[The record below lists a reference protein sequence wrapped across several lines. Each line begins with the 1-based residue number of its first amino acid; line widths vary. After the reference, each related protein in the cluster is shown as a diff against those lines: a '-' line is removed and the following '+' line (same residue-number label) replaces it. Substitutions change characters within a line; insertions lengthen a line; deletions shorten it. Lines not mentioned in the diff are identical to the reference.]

1 MAEKGLRIE
10 NLSVTLTTRGGD
22 LKPVDGVSLD
32 IPQGRI
38 VGLVGESGCGKS
50 MTAKSI
56 MGLLPPGGKVSGGRI
71 LLDGEDISAYTP
83 KQMRSING
91 DRISMVF
98 QEPMTSLNPVVR
110 VGKQIEESLILHK
123 DLSPSERKE
132 AVLDIMR
139 KVGIP
144 EVEKRYRAYPFELSG
159 GLRQRVMIAMAM
171 IGTPELLIAD
181 EPTTAL
187 DVTIEAQILK
197 LMEDLRK
204 SFQASILLITHNLGV
219 VARTCDTV
227 NVMYMG
233 QIVESCD
240 KISLFERPLHPYTLG
255 LLGSLPRIDSRERL
269 TNIKGMVPSLDK
281 VPEGCRFADRCP
293 YAEDACRKQE
303 PALAEA
309 EAGHFV
315 RCRRQYAVR

>member
-1 MAEKGLRIE
+1 MSEKGLRIE
-10 NLSVTLTTRGGD
+10 NLNVTLSTRKGD

-56 MGLLPPGGKVSGGRI
+56 MGLLPRGGKVSGGRI
-71 LLDGEDISAYTP
+71 LLDGEEISAYTP
-83 KQMRSING
+83 KQMRAING

-123 DLSPSERKE
+123 DLAPRERKE

-144 EVEKRYRAYPFELSG
+144 EVEKRYYAYPFELSG

-171 IGTPELLIAD
+171 ICEPELLIAD

-197 LMEDLRK
+197 LMENLRS

-240 KISLFERPLHPYTLG
+240 KVSLFEKPLHPYTLG

-269 TNIKGMVPSLDK
+269 TSIKGMVPSLDK

-293 YAEDACRKQE
+293 YAEAVCRQQE
-303 PALAEA
+303 PDLAEA

-315 RCRRQYAVR
+315 RCRRQYA

>member
-10 NLSVTLTTRGGD
+10 NLTVTLTTRGGD
-22 LKPVDGVSLD
+22 LKPVEGVSLD

-56 MGLLPPGGKVSGGRI
+56 MGLLPPGGKVSEGRI
-71 LLDGEDISAYTP
+71 LLDGDEISSYTP
-83 KQMRSING
+83 KQMRDING
-91 DRISMVF
+91 NRISMVF

-123 DLSPSERKE
+123 HLAKQERKE

-144 EVEKRYRAYPFELSG
+144 EVEKRYYAYPFELSG
-159 GLRQRVMIAMAM
+159 GLRQRVVIAMAM
-171 IGTPELLIAD
+171 ICEPELLIAD

-197 LMEDLRK
+197 LMENLRS

-219 VARTCDTV
+219 VARACDTV

-233 QIVESCD
+233 QVVESCD
-240 KISLFERPLHPYTLG
+240 KISLFEKPLHPYTLG
-255 LLGSLPRIDSRERL
+255 LLGSLPRINNRERL
-269 TNIKGMVPSLDK
+269 ISIKGMVPSLDK

-293 YAEDACRKQE
+293 YAEAACRQQAPQLTE
-303 PALAEA
+303 T

-315 RCRRQYAVR
+315 RCRRQYA

>member
-10 NLSVTLTTRGGD
+10 NLSVTLKTRGGD
-22 LKPVDGVSLD
+22 LKPVDGISFD

-110 VGKQIEESLILHK
+110 VGKQIEENLLLHK
-123 DLSPSERKE
+123 DLPANERKE

-171 IGTPELLIAD
+171 ICNPELLIAD

-303 PALAEA
+303 PLLTEA

-315 RCRRQYAVR
+315 RCRRQYAEG

>member
-1 MAEKGLRIE
+1 MSEKGLRIE
-10 NLSVTLTTRGGD
+10 NLSVTLKTRGGD

-71 LLDGEDISAYTP
+71 LLDGEEISTYTP
-83 KQMRSING
+83 KQMRAING

-123 DLSPSERKE
+123 DLPSKERKE

-144 EVEKRYRAYPFELSG
+144 EVEKRYYSYPFELSG
-159 GLRQRVMIAMAM
+159 GLRQRVVIAMAM
-171 IGTPELLIAD
+171 ICNPELLIAD

-197 LMEDLRK
+197 LMENLRS

-240 KISLFERPLHPYTLG
+240 KVSLFEKPMHPYTMG
-255 LLGSLPRIDSRERL
+255 LLRSLPRIDSRERL
-269 TNIKGMVPSLDK
+269 TNIKGMVPTLDK
-281 VPEGCRFADRCP
+281 VPEGCRFANRCP

-303 PALAEA
+303 PCLEEA

-315 RCRRQYAVR
+315 RCRRQYA

>member
-1 MAEKGLRIE
+1 MSEKGLRIE
-10 NLSVTLTTRGGD
+10 NLSVTLKTRGGD
-22 LKPVDGVSLD
+22 FKPVDGVSLD

-56 MGLLPPGGKVSGGRI
+56 MGLLPPGGKVSGGHI
-71 LLDGEDISAYTP
+71 LLDGEEISAYTP
-83 KQMRSING
+83 KQMRAING

-123 DLSPSERKE
+123 DFPSKERKE

-144 EVEKRYRAYPFELSG
+144 EVEKRYYSYPFELSG
-159 GLRQRVMIAMAM
+159 GLRQRVVIAMAM
-171 IGTPELLIAD
+171 ICNPELLIAD

-197 LMEDLRK
+197 LMENLRS

-240 KISLFERPLHPYTLG
+240 KISLFEKPMHPYTMG
-255 LLGSLPRIDSRERL
+255 LLRSLPRIDSRERL
-269 TNIKGMVPSLDK
+269 TNIKGMVPTLDK

-293 YAEDACRKQE
+293 YAEDACRKQVPGLE
-303 PALAEA
+303 EA

-315 RCRRQYAVR
+315 RCRRQYA